1 LPSTENGREPLRRRQ
16 TGHRATHAGIRRR
29 AEVIAL
35 MEPGQRRRE
44 IISSAAVILAGV
56 LVVIGFGLVAS
67 RAMQTDKTPPN
78 VPVPAAPTLG
88 GVILPSASTGP
99 IPLES
104 PSPSPSPSR
113 TTAAPTTPPPAPP
126 PDTGS
131 VLLARGDVPAT
142 VNLSAEGT
150 RDWVHWGEDGT
161 FSLERDK
168 DGGFT
173 ILEGAPTAPRFR
185 HALSPQRFRWTGGDP
200 VSSSGGTT
208 TGIRTC
214 GKDNGFTLSVPAGP
228 SARTLRLYLGTVA
241 AKGRLQ
247 ARLSTGAA
255 SAVTTLDQRAA
266 SLRTARV
273 TLTYRAPKATK
284 LQLTWVTQ
292 QTYGSGCGGVALE
305 AATLR

>member
-1 LPSTENGREPLRRRQ
+1 
-16 TGHRATHAGIRRR
+16 
-29 AEVIAL
+29 

-56 LVVIGFGLVAS
+56 LVVIGFGVVAS
-67 RAMQTDKTPPN
+67 RAMDSEKTPPN
-78 VPVPAAPTLG
+78 VPVPAAPALG
-88 GVILPSASTGP
+88 GIVPPSSSTGA

-104 PSPSPSPSR
+104 PSTAPSPSLSS
-113 TTAAPTTPPPAPP
+113 AAPPTTQPVSRDPV
-126 PDTGS
+126 PDQGS
-131 VLLARGDVPAT
+131 IALARGDVPAV
-142 VNLSAEGT
+142 VNLSAEGR

-200 VSSSGGTT
+200 VGSSNGTQ

-214 GKDNGFTLSVPAGP
+214 GRNNGFTISVPAGP
-228 SARTLRLYLGTVA
+228 SARTLRLYLGAVA
-241 AKGRLQ
+241 SKGRLQ
-247 ARLSTGAA
+247 ARLSAGAA
-255 SAVTTLDQRAA
+255 TAAATIEQRDNT
-266 SLRTARV
+266 LRTAMI
-273 TLTYRAPKATK
+273 TLTYRAPKAAQ
-284 LQLTWVTQ
+284 LQLTWMTQ
-292 QTYGSGCGGVALE
+292 ETYGSGCGGVALE

>member
-1 LPSTENGREPLRRRQ
+1 
-16 TGHRATHAGIRRR
+16 
-29 AEVIAL
+29 

-56 LVVIGFGLVAS
+56 LVVIGFGVVAS
-67 RAMQTDKTPPN
+67 RAMRSDQTPPN
-78 VPVPAAPTLG
+78 VPVPAAPALG
-88 GVILPSASTGP
+88 GIIPPSASSGP

-104 PSPSPSPSR
+104 ASASPSP
-113 TTAAPTTPPPAPP
+113 TTPAPTTAPVSRAP
-126 PDTGS
+126 VPDQGS
-131 VLLARGDVPAT
+131 IALARGDVPAT
-142 VNLSAEGT
+142 VNLSAEGS

-200 VSSSGGTT
+200 VSTSSGTT

-228 SARTLRLYLGTVA
+228 SARTLRLYVGALS

-247 ARLSTGAA
+247 ARLSAGAA
-255 SAVTTLDQRAA
+255 TAAATIEQRDAT
-266 SLRTARV
+266 LRTAML
-273 TLTYRAPKATK
+273 TLTYRAPKAAQ
-284 LQLTWVTQ
+284 LQLTWMTQ
-292 QTYGSGCGGVALE
+292 ETYGSGCGGVALE